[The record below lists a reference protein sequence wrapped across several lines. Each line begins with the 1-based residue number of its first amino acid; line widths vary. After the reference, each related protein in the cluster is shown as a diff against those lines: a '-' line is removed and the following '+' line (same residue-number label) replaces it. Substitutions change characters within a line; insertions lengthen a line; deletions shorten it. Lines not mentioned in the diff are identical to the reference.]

1 MNDVEYYASALER
14 VKVARELRSE
24 LLRACP
30 GTPFVRASIVRAN
43 VAARAA
49 LRTACEI
56 IEHNPP
62 RDWDTG
68 HFAGWWAGMIE
79 AAMKIISA
87 VETEMYDPRAYPERY
102 GIRVDSESG
111 SD

>member
-1 MNDVEYYASALER
+1 MNDAEYYASAMER

-30 GTPFVRASIVRAN
+30 SDRRIPDAARAN

-56 IEHNPP
+56 IEHTP
-62 RDWDTG
+62 RPKDQPARYFEG
-68 HFAGWWAGMIE
+68 HRDGMIE
-79 AAMKIISA
+79 AAMRIISA
-87 VETEMYDPRAYPERY
+87 IETEMYDPRAYPERY

-111 SD
+111 GD